1 MGMLQPPDSPQ
12 VEHRSWLE
20 GVLRQLPPRWLSDA
34 QVLRV
39 RPVPE
44 PLWRDTLRACPW
56 LTWRAP
62 EQIQHLRD
70 LTALFL
76 ARKQFTPV
84 SGLALTDAMATQV
97 AAQAC
102 LPIHAWGLG
111 LSPYRAFVGVVLQP
125 DQVLAPRSWT
135 DDDGVIHEGQEPLS
149 GEAMPGGPIML
160 SWQDVQAAGRTPEC
174 EPGESLNGA
183 TPRPTPYNVVIHEFC
198 HALDLLK
205 GEADGLPP
213 LPRHI
218 SAREWLDTLWQA
230 FDHFR
235 DAWAHGDPI
244 VIDPYGL
251 EQGLSE
257 FFPVLAETF
266 FMTPKTLK
274 AAHPAVYSLLSRYF
288 QDDPAHWA
296 PC

>member
-1 MGMLQPPDSPQ
+1 MRPTPQPNRTEMPRPRWAD
-12 VEHRSWLE
+12 LL
-20 GVLRQLPPRWLSDA
+20 LRRLPPGWLNDA
-34 QVLRV
+34 QVLRL
-39 RPVPE
+39 RPLPE
-44 PLWRDTLRACPW
+44 PLWLHTLAQCPW
-56 LTWRAP
+56 LTWRSP
-62 EQIQHLRD
+62 HQLQQLRE
-70 LTALFL
+70 LSTLFL

-84 SGLALTDAMATQV
+84 GGLALTDAMALQV

-102 LPIHAWGLG
+102 LPIHAWGSG
-111 LSPYRAFVGVVLQP
+111 LRPYGAFVGVVMQP
-125 DQVLAPRSWT
+125 GQVLAPRRWT
-135 DDDGVIHEGQEPLS
+135 DDNGVTHEGHEPLS

-160 SWQDVQAAGRTPEC
+160 SWQDVQAAGRPPDDTPSAR
-174 EPGESLNGA
+174 PDDILAGA
-183 TPRPTPYNVVIHEFC
+183 AAYNVVIHEFC

-213 LPRHI
+213 LPADI
-218 SAREWLDTLWQA
+218 APQEWLDTLWQA

-251 EQGLSE
+251 AQGLSE

-274 AAHPAVYSLLSRYF
+274 AAHPSVYSLLSRYF
-288 QDDPAHWA
+288 RDNPADWA
-296 PC
+296 P

>member
-1 MGMLQPPDSPQ
+1 MPSIHQPRGSGAPRP
-12 VEHRSWLE
+12 RWLDAW
-20 GVLRQLPPRWLSDA
+20 LRRLPPAWLSDA
-34 QVLRV
+34 QVQRLR
-39 RPVPE
+39 PLPE
-44 PLWRDTLRACPW
+44 PLWQNTLAQCPW
-56 LTWRAP
+56 LTWRSP
-62 EQIQHLRD
+62 HQLHQLRE
-70 LTALFL
+70 LSTLFL

-84 SGLALTDAMATQV
+84 GGLVLTDAMAVQV

-102 LPIHAWGLG
+102 LPIHSWAMGLH
-111 LSPYRAFVGVVLQP
+111 PYSAFVGVVMQP
-125 DQVLAPRSWT
+125 EQVLAPRSWT
-135 DDDGVIHEGQEPLS
+135 DDNGVTHEGHEPLS

-160 SWQDVQAAGRTPEC
+160 SWQDVQAAGRPPDGS
-174 EPGESLNGA
+174 PGSAPNDTQAGA
-183 TPRPTPYNVVIHEFC
+183 TAYNVVIHEFC

-213 LPRHI
+213 LPAEI
-218 SAREWLDTLWQA
+218 TPQEWLDTLWQA

-288 QDDPAHWA
+288 KDNPANWA
-296 PC
+296 P